1 MDCLALQTS
10 HYYLSSSGS
19 LPLGVS
25 KHSLFFLVFHL
36 ALVFLSLLAY
46 NKLSIWSFL
55 RYRHSISRLGLCLSG
70 CKWLCTNSN
79 LWGMVGTC
87 VSSAAGGQV
96 GHFNQRSLMQ
106 ILTQFPIPK
115 RTVPTTFFPVLS
127 CFPCFFLAH
136 FMIGNLDFMQVSRCI
151 SVCRENPNSRA
162 LLKKER
168 KKESSLSLNSWV

>member
-1 MDCLALQTS
+1 
-10 HYYLSSSGS
+10 
-19 LPLGVS
+19 
-25 KHSLFFLVFHL
+25 
-36 ALVFLSLLAY
+36 
-46 NKLSIWSFL
+46 
-55 RYRHSISRLGLCLSG
+55 
-70 CKWLCTNSN
+70 
-79 LWGMVGTC
+79 MVGTC

-115 RTVPTTFFPVLS
+115 RAVPTTFFPVLS

-168 KKESSLSLNSWV
+168 KKAPCPSIPGFRVQGYYNDDGFVSGLLQGCVGDNCCVSRLLLASGASDYTGQTTPSILAIDPWDCSSLPCLPHLSPVSEAG

>member
-1 MDCLALQTS
+1 
-10 HYYLSSSGS
+10 
-19 LPLGVS
+19 
-25 KHSLFFLVFHL
+25 
-36 ALVFLSLLAY
+36 
-46 NKLSIWSFL
+46 
-55 RYRHSISRLGLCLSG
+55 
-70 CKWLCTNSN
+70 
-79 LWGMVGTC
+79 MVGTC

-115 RTVPTTFFPVLS
+115 RAVPTTFFPVLS

-168 KKESSLSLNSWV
+168 KKERKLPVPQSLGLRFRDAAMMMVLLVGSCRGVLATVAVFLGYCLLQAPPT